1 MRYSYTI
8 TNSSCLQ
15 YSYTTIIVT
24 VYSLVDNVVVVSI
37 IVAS

>member
-1 MRYSYTI
+1 MRHSCTI

-24 VYSLVDNVVVVSI
+24 VYSLVDILVVVSI
-37 IVAS
+37 VVAS